1 MAENSQEYIIKAGSD
16 VLHLT
21 DQADAGFTIKIRDD
35 SPDMLSPRGL
45 GNLFAA
51 AAATTTT
58 VGGRG
63 HEDIR
68 IIETEDSNE
77 VAIMLLVSDP
87 HVEYVAPLF
96 SSNGE
101 TVAVIPEI
109 VVRLRDKDQ
118 LEALEA
124 ACQQLG
130 HQITRP
136 LEFTDL
142 EFLIHPRAKNA
153 DDVFRAVAE
162 LSALDIVDWAVPN
175 LAFRLI
181 QCGRLIPD
189 DEYFPNQ
196 WHLDETED
204 FGWPGLDDINAPE
217 AWEITVGDPNIVVA
231 LIDNGID
238 MNHPDLKDNIWV
250 NEHETPDNGLDDD
263 GNGYIDDCRGWDFS
277 RDDNNP
283 HDSSNPHATCCA
295 GLIAARGNNGIGVTG
310 VTWNCKLMP
319 VQMIQEGELIYS
331 YVADERIAT
340 GIRWAASHGADIM
353 CIPSGSKSTYKT
365 TYSAIKDVTEPGGI
379 GRGGKGCV
387 VVCAAGNNRGP
398 IIYPAAYD
406 ETIAVSY
413 WNRGHYVD
421 NLKTP
426 ARGPELDLVAPSC
439 AWGCWEKQWYE
450 DPNIGIWTTAVRNRN
465 TGWYFGCPSEAYNIP
480 YYTNT
485 MWGTSAA
492 CPIVAGV
499 AALVLSVDPNLTGD
513 QVKGILF
520 ESAWKDSEITVWH
533 EAWGFGSVD
542 ARAAVEMASNP
553 PLLPRTLYVDDDAPA
568 DPSPGVSAFRSSVEE
583 SVSLDELSDPLEDG
597 SLEHPFDAIQEAIS
611 KAVPGDTVIV
621 LPGTYI
627 GAGNR
632 DITFGG
638 MAINVR
644 SRDGAETCIID
655 CNNRGSAFRFTTCE
669 GPDSVLDGFE
679 VTGAKSSGVLCRW
692 ASPTIIRCRFIE
704 NTASFGGGI
713 HCSFESMPWRGER
726 CESRSGPTIVEC
738 EFIGNTAKVEGGAVA
753 FVGCSTVLSKC
764 RLQGN
769 SAPSG
774 GAIANYPSARDESPS
789 ELFMDNCIVS
799 GNSAGNRGG
808 GLYSHDIYYPHRHA
822 RSVTTNCTLVGN
834 SATHGG
840 AIYARQ
846 DSTEVINC
854 IVRNN
859 RGEQIDIHRDNLYDS
874 RIVRF
879 NNLEGGSLSEDN
891 IDADPR
897 FAKTGYWDPND
908 TTYTSR
914 DDFWVEVDGD
924 YHLKSQVGRWDPVNE
939 SWLVDD
945 VTSPCIDAGDPNSPV
960 GDEPEPNGG
969 RINMGAYGGTA
980 EASKSPEN

>member
-1 MAENSQEYIIKAGSD
+1 MRRLYWLSVATVYVLVTVCSKCTMAENSQEYIIKAGSD

-77 VAIMLLVSDP
+77 VAIMLLVGDP

-101 TVAVIPEI
+101 MVAVIPEI

-465 TGWYFGCPSEAYNIP
+465 TGHWSFPSILTLPETKSKGFCLNLPGKTARLPYGTKPGALAVLMQEQPWRWPRIHHCYLERYMSMTTPRPIP
-480 YYTNT
+480 
-485 MWGTSAA
+485 
-492 CPIVAGV
+492 
-499 AALVLSVDPNLTGD
+499 
-513 QVKGILF
+513 
-520 ESAWKDSEITVWH
+520 
-533 EAWGFGSVD
+533 
-542 ARAAVEMASNP
+542 ARAFRPFGHLSRNP
-553 PLLPRTLYVDDDAPA
+553 C
-568 DPSPGVSAFRSSVEE
+568 
-583 SVSLDELSDPLEDG
+583 
-597 SLEHPFDAIQEAIS
+597 H
-611 KAVPGDTVIV
+611 
-621 LPGTYI
+621 
-627 GAGNR
+627 
-632 DITFGG
+632 
-638 MAINVR
+638 
-644 SRDGAETCIID
+644 
-655 CNNRGSAFRFTTCE
+655 
-669 GPDSVLDGFE
+669 
-679 VTGAKSSGVLCRW
+679 
-692 ASPTIIRCRFIE
+692 
-704 NTASFGGGI
+704 
-713 HCSFESMPWRGER
+713 SM
-726 CESRSGPTIVEC
+726 
-738 EFIGNTAKVEGGAVA
+738 
-753 FVGCSTVLSKC
+753 
-764 RLQGN
+764 N
-769 SAPSG
+769 SAIHWKMAHWSIPLTP
-774 GAIANYPSARDESPS
+774 YKKLSA
-789 ELFMDNCIVS
+789 
-799 GNSAGNRGG
+799 
-808 GLYSHDIYYPHRHA
+808 
-822 RSVTTNCTLVGN
+822 
-834 SATHGG
+834 
-840 AIYARQ
+840 
-846 DSTEVINC
+846 
-854 IVRNN
+854 
-859 RGEQIDIHRDNLYDS
+859 
-874 RIVRF
+874 
-879 NNLEGGSLSEDN
+879 
-891 IDADPR
+891 
-897 FAKTGYWDPND
+897 K
-908 TTYTSR
+908 
-914 DDFWVEVDGD
+914 
-924 YHLKSQVGRWDPVNE
+924 
-939 SWLVDD
+939 
-945 VTSPCIDAGDPNSPV
+945 PCLGIP
-960 GDEPEPNGG
+960 
-969 RINMGAYGGTA
+969 
-980 EASKSPEN
+980 